1 MTEKS
6 TITGGGAS
14 RRALVGGVVGL
25 GVGVP
30 LLAACGSDDRSDSS
44 AGGSSG
50 GSSDSGS
57 SGGGTTSSG
66 GIATTSEVPVG
77 GGKIFPG
84 EKVVV
89 TQPTE
94 GDFKA
99 FSAVCTHQGCVVAE
113 IKGEEIDCT
122 CHGSKFSIADGS
134 VLEGPATKS
143 LEALKVTV
151 SGNEISVA

>member
-99 FSAVCTHQGCVVAE
+99 FSAVCTHQACLVSGVADGT
-113 IKGEEIDCT
+113 INCA
-122 CHGSKFSIADGS
+122 CHGSKYDISTGA
-134 VLEGPATKS
+134 VKQGPATT
-143 LEALKVTV
+143 ALPEKTVTV
-151 SGNEISVA
+151 SGDGISVT